1 VISRALRIA
10 IQIAIVIADS
20 SRDESSRLVT
30 SRLVSRSSRDD
41 HEMIFVVPNYIS
53 PKGLFSGQGPQ
64 LPGMTIASFVL
75 AIVAICI
82 GVAALIMSIINTVR
96 ITRMNRQIINRSDG
110 STPVVNPSTTTS
122 SSNNLSA
129 QRTISIKP
137 PYYACIFT
145 SVQNK
150 SVPTALDG
158 YSTLAKEMEELAKQQ
173 NGYLGIDSSPGIT
186 ISYWKSSDSMR
197 EWKEQVDH
205 RAAQLLGKGRFYN
218 DYHVHIAK
226 VEREYALKKQQ

>member
-1 VISRALRIA
+1 MN
-10 IQIAIVIADS
+10 
-20 SRDESSRLVT
+20 T
-30 SRLVSRSSRDD
+30 S
-41 HEMIFVVPNYIS
+41 
-53 PKGLFSGQGPQ
+53 
-64 LPGMTIASFVL
+64 T
-75 AIVAICI
+75 
-82 GVAALIMSIINTVR
+82 
-96 ITRMNRQIINRSDG
+96 
-110 STPVVNPSTTTS
+110 
-122 SSNNLSA
+122 
-129 QRTISIKP
+129 KP

-158 YSTLAKEMEELAKQQ
+158 YSTLANEMEELAKQQ
-173 NGYLGIDSSPGIT
+173 NGYMGIDSASGII